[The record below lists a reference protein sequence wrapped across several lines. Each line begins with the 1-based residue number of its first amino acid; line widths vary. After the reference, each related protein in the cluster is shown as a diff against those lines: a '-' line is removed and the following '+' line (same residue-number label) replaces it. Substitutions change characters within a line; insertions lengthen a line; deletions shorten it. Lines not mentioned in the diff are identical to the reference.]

1 MANNLEIKHVA
12 DLKGMSFRIPS
23 YQRGYRWERKQIM
36 QLLDDLQD
44 FANSI
49 AAAKLMDS
57 KNQMWNKKNPN
68 EASKRIDNELNI
80 GYYCLQPLAVVKNN
94 DDTYDIIDGQQ
105 RLTTIYLILHYLG
118 IQLYSLSFESR
129 DAGFFATNNFAKSNN
144 EALQNIDFYFMTKAY
159 EVIEDWFKN
168 NPKNEIKELLSPK
181 DYSNDKEQNDLLLH
195 DVRFIWYETSAISAI
210 TTFNNL
216 NYGKIGLTAAE
227 LVKAALFEC
236 DRYEY
241 EKRPIEISN
250 AFSRSIKW
258 SAMEESLQNKYFWG
272 MIHPEKGE
280 SDLHLEFILR
290 FVAEEIDQIMQYS
303 NKYNWNE
310 QDSDWIY
317 TIIDQAIAEEN
328 LENDHKEKLLDLT
341 QRVDYIWIQIQ
352 KVFTVFRNWFED
364 RTLYHQI
371 GLYILI
377 KTKGWG
383 VRKQTSLEIISELY
397 NLYNNTLK
405 SEFSEQLRNMIGDLV
420 KASKALDQ
428 LRYGSDD
435 MEIRKILLL
444 YNVEVTLDNQQEEPR
459 FPFHLAGSKELKS
472 LEHIHPQN
480 LDDDEIDYEGIKRW
494 FNTRHQILNAQ
505 GVTTNSNKLALQNA
519 INNLNINLKDE
530 QTFKKNEQQ
539 CRQDLHEIDKEFDEL
554 AEMNSEIMHSIK
566 NLALVDGPTNS
577 ALSNN
582 LMDEKRTILKLRSQ
596 IPEGKEEPESY
607 IPLGTWYAFNKYYSS
622 NVQDLKFWTK
632 HDREAYFDAINKIY
646 NKYIS

>member
-1 MANNLEIKHVA
+1 MANNLKIKHVA
-12 DLKGMSFRIPS
+12 DLKGMTFRIPS

-94 DDTYDIIDGQQ
+94 EDTYDIIDGQQ

-317 TIIDQAIAEEN
+317 TIIDQAIADEN

-494 FNTRHQILNAQ
+494 FNTRYQILNAQ

-596 IPEGKEEPESY
+596 IPESKEEPESY
-607 IPLGTWYAFNKYYSS
+607 IPIGTWYAFNKYYSS

-632 HDREAYFDAINKIY
+632 HDREAYFDVINKIY